1 MANDPTEPKKSE
13 WYLTPE
19 EASRVAKG
27 HREMVEIPETKP
39 IPQAKKSEPDK
50 TKPETDG

>member
-27 HREMVEIPETKP
+27 HREMVNLPETKP
-39 IPQAKKSEPDK
+39 IAPATKAESDK
-50 TKPETDG
+50 TKPETDN